1 MGKAENFLNEKEAA
15 GSVEIE
21 AVQKELARGHWG
33 RIATETIDGLT
44 SYWFDDGSRLIAGS
58 FDGDEFII
66 RAAPAF
72 SEDELHNMP
81 PDEAKEHRAMID
93 SLKGTA

>member
-1 MGKAENFLNEKEAA
+1 MGMAENFLNEMEAA

-21 AVQKELARGHWG
+21 AVQKELARGSWG

-58 FDGDEFII
+58 FDDDEFII
-66 RAAPAF
+66 RAVPAF

-81 PDEAKEHRAMID
+81 PDAVKEHRALIA